1 MKNKLR
7 LSALKQLAQEK
18 GITILDEE
26 LLKEEFSSYEIR
38 VSIRSIVRWVL
49 LSIDLDNFSMLGDT
63 LVIHEAYDIK
73 DNYVEIRQLLRTFP
87 YTVFYDNRD
96 FYISKEIIE
105 DLILDDG
112 YGKRRRDYLKSV
124 THINKYM
131 FGQELHNCEE
141 YFRKQIIKDNFN
153 LLDDYLTLEFK
164 MEGYEAS
171 ELENIAQFLITY
183 NAVIIHKED
192 SAFIHLHA
200 SIAK

>member
-18 GITILDEE
+18 GIAIIDEE
-26 LLKEEFSSYEIR
+26 VLNKELSNYEIR
-38 VSIRSIVRWVL
+38 VSVRDIARWVL
-49 LSIDLDNFSMLGDT
+49 LSIASDNFSMLGDT

-73 DNYVEIRQLLRTFP
+73 DKYVEIRQLLRTSP

-105 DLILDDG
+105 DSILDGD
-112 YGKRRRDYLKSV
+112 YGKRRREYLKSI

-171 ELENIAQFLITY
+171 ELENIAQFLIAY

-192 SAFIHLHA
+192 GTFIHLHA

>member
-1 MKNKLR
+1 MGTLIHCFR
-7 LSALKQLAQEK
+7 
-18 GITILDEE
+18 
-26 LLKEEFSSYEIR
+26 Y
-38 VSIRSIVRWVL
+38 
-49 LSIDLDNFSMLGDT
+49 FSMLGDT

-73 DNYVEIRQLLRTFP
+73 DKYVEIRQLLRTFP

-105 DLILDDG
+105 DLILDKD
-112 YGKRRRDYLKSV
+112 YGRRRREYLKSV
-124 THINKYM
+124 THTNKYM
-131 FGQELHNCEE
+131 FGYELHNCEE

-171 ELENIAQFLITY
+171 ELENIAQFLIIY

-192 SAFIHLHA
+192 GTFIHLHA

>member
-18 GITILDEE
+18 GIAIIDEE
-26 LLKEEFSSYEIR
+26 VLNRELSNYEIR
-38 VSIRSIVRWVL
+38 VSVRDIARWVL
-49 LSIDLDNFSMLGDT
+49 LSIASDNFSMLGDT

-73 DNYVEIRQLLRTFP
+73 DKYVEIRQLLRTFP
-87 YTVFYDNRD
+87 YIVFYDNRD

-105 DLILDDG
+105 DSILDKD
-112 YGKRRRDYLKSV
+112 YGKRRREYLKSV

-183 NAVIIHKED
+183 NAAIIHKED
-192 SAFIHLHA
+192 GTFIHLHA

>member
-18 GITILDEE
+18 GIAIIDEE
-26 LLKEEFSSYEIR
+26 VLNKELSNYEIR
-38 VSIRSIVRWVL
+38 VSVRDIARWVL
-49 LSIDLDNFSMLGDT
+49 LSIASDNFSMLGDT

-73 DNYVEIRQLLRTFP
+73 DKYVEIRQLLRTFP
-87 YTVFYDNRD
+87 YTVLYDNRD

-105 DLILDDG
+105 DLILDED
-112 YGKRRRDYLKSV
+112 YGRRRREYLKSV
-124 THINKYM
+124 THTNKYM

-171 ELENIAQFLITY
+171 ELENIVQFLITY

-192 SAFIHLHA
+192 GTFIHLHA

>member
-18 GITILDEE
+18 GIAIIDEE
-26 LLKEEFSSYEIR
+26 VLNRELSNYEIR
-38 VSIRSIVRWVL
+38 VSVRDIARWVL
-49 LSIDLDNFSMLGDT
+49 LSIASDNFSMLGDT

-73 DNYVEIRQLLRTFP
+73 DKYVEIRQLLRTFP
-87 YTVFYDNRD
+87 YIVFYDYRD

-105 DLILDDG
+105 DSILDKD
-112 YGKRRRDYLKSV
+112 YGKRRREYLKSV
-124 THINKYM
+124 TNINKYM

-141 YFRKQIIKDNFN
+141 YFRKQIIKDNFS

-171 ELENIAQFLITY
+171 ELENIVQFLITY

-192 SAFIHLHA
+192 GTFIHLHA

>member
-18 GITILDEE
+18 GIAIIDEE
-26 LLKEEFSSYEIR
+26 VLNKEFSNYEIR
-38 VSIRSIVRWVL
+38 VSVRDIARWVL
-49 LSIDLDNFSMLGDT
+49 LSIASDNFSMLGDT

-73 DNYVEIRQLLRTFP
+73 DKYVEIRQLLRTFP
-87 YTVFYDNRD
+87 YIVFYDNRD

-105 DLILDDG
+105 DLILDED
-112 YGKRRRDYLKSV
+112 YGKRRRDYLKSI
-124 THINKYM
+124 THVNKYM
-131 FGQELHNCEE
+131 FEQELHNCEE
-141 YFRKQIIKDNFN
+141 YFRKQIIKDNFK

-164 MEGYEAS
+164 MEGYENS

-192 SAFIHLHA
+192 GTFIHLHA

>member
-18 GITILDEE
+18 GIAIIDEE
-26 LLKEEFSSYEIR
+26 VLNRELSNYEIR
-38 VSIRSIVRWVL
+38 VSVRDIARWVL
-49 LSIDLDNFSMLGDT
+49 LSIASDNFSMLGDT

-73 DNYVEIRQLLRTFP
+73 DKYVEIRQLLRTFP
-87 YTVFYDNRD
+87 YIVFYDNRD

-105 DLILDDG
+105 DLILDED
-112 YGKRRRDYLKSV
+112 YGKRRREYLKSV

-183 NAVIIHKED
+183 NAAIIHKED
-192 SAFIHLHA
+192 GTFIHLHA

>member
-18 GITILDEE
+18 GIAIIDEE
-26 LLKEEFSSYEIR
+26 VLNKELSNYEIR
-38 VSIRSIVRWVL
+38 VSVRNIARWVL
-49 LSIDLDNFSMLGDT
+49 LSIASDNFSMLGDT

-73 DNYVEIRQLLRTFP
+73 DKYVEIRQLLRTFP
-87 YTVFYDNRD
+87 YIVFYDNRD
-96 FYISKEIIE
+96 FYISKEVIE
-105 DLILDDG
+105 DSILDED
-112 YGKRRRDYLKSV
+112 YGKRRREYLKSV

-141 YFRKQIIKDNFN
+141 YFRKQIIKDNFS
-153 LLDDYLTLEFK
+153 LLDDYLTLQFK
-164 MEGYEAS
+164 MEGYESS

-183 NAVIIHKED
+183 DAVVMHRED
-192 SAFIHLHA
+192 DTFILLHA

>member
-18 GITILDEE
+18 GIAIIDEE
-26 LLKEEFSSYEIR
+26 VLNKELSNYEIR
-38 VSIRSIVRWVL
+38 VSVRDIARWVL
-49 LSIDLDNFSMLGDT
+49 LSIASDNFSMLGDT

-73 DNYVEIRQLLRTFP
+73 DKYVEIRQLLRTFP
-87 YTVFYDNRD
+87 YIVFYDNRD

-105 DLILDDG
+105 DLILDED
-112 YGKRRRDYLKSV
+112 YGKRRREYLKSV

-141 YFRKQIIKDNFN
+141 YFRKQIIKDNFD

-183 NAVIIHKED
+183 NAVIIRKED
-192 SAFIHLHA
+192 GTFIHLHA

>member
-18 GITILDEE
+18 GIAIIDEKV
-26 LLKEEFSSYEIR
+26 LKEELSNFKIR
-38 VSIRSIVRWVL
+38 VSVRDIVKWVL
-49 LSIDLDNFSMLGDT
+49 LSIALDNFSVLGDT
-63 LVIHEAYDIK
+63 IVIHEAYEIK
-73 DNYVEIRQLLRTFP
+73 DKYVEIRQLLKSFP

-96 FYISKEIIE
+96 FYISKEIVE
-105 DLILDDG
+105 DLILNED
-112 YGKRRRDYLKSV
+112 YRERRKEYLKSV
-124 THINKYM
+124 THVNKYM

-171 ELENIAQFLITY
+171 ELENIVQFLITY
-183 NAVIIHKED
+183 NAVIIHKENGT
-192 SAFIHLHA
+192 FIYLHA

>member
-18 GITILDEE
+18 GIAIIDEE
-26 LLKEEFSSYEIR
+26 VLNKELSNYEIR
-38 VSIRSIVRWVL
+38 VSIRDIARWVL
-49 LSIDLDNFSMLGDT
+49 LSIASDNFSMLGDT

-73 DNYVEIRQLLRTFP
+73 DKYVGIRQLLRTFT

-105 DLILDDG
+105 DLILDED
-112 YGKRRRDYLKSV
+112 YGRRRREYLKSV
-124 THINKYM
+124 THTNKYM
-131 FGQELHNCEE
+131 FGYELHNCEE
-141 YFRKQIIKDNFN
+141 YFRKQIVKDNFK
-153 LLDDYLTLEFK
+153 LLDDYLTLEFS

-183 NAVIIHKED
+183 NAAIIHKED
-192 SAFIHLHA
+192 GTFIHLHA

>member
-18 GITILDEE
+18 GIAIIDEE
-26 LLKEEFSSYEIR
+26 VLNRELSNYEIR
-38 VSIRSIVRWVL
+38 VSVRDIARWVL
-49 LSIDLDNFSMLGDT
+49 LSIASDNFSMLGDT

-73 DNYVEIRQLLRTFP
+73 DKYVEIRQLLRTFP
-87 YTVFYDNRD
+87 YIVFYDNRD

-105 DLILDDG
+105 DLILDED
-112 YGKRRRDYLKSV
+112 YGKRRREYLKSV

-141 YFRKQIIKDNFN
+141 YFRKQIIKGNFT

-164 MEGYEAS
+164 MEGYESS

-183 NAVIIHKED
+183 NAAIIHKED
-192 SAFIHLHA
+192 GTFIHLHA

>member
-26 LLKEEFSSYEIR
+26 FLKEELSTYKIR
-38 VSIRSIVRWVL
+38 VSIRSVVRWIL
-49 LSIDLDNFSMLGDT
+49 LSIALDNFSMLGDM

-73 DNYVEIRQLLRTFP
+73 DKYVEIRQLLRTFP

-96 FYISKEIIE
+96 FYISKEVIE
-105 DLILDDG
+105 DSILDED
-112 YGKRRRDYLKSV
+112 YGKRRREYLKSV

-141 YFRKQIIKDNFN
+141 YFRKQIIKDNFD

-171 ELENIAQFLITY
+171 ELENIAQFLVTY

-192 SAFIHLHA
+192 GTFIHLHA

>member
-18 GITILDEE
+18 GIAIIDEE
-26 LLKEEFSSYEIR
+26 VLNKELSNYEIR
-38 VSIRSIVRWVL
+38 VSVRNIARWVL
-49 LSIDLDNFSMLGDT
+49 LSIASDNFSMLGDT

-73 DNYVEIRQLLRTFP
+73 DKYVEIRQLLRTFP
-87 YTVFYDNRD
+87 YIVFYDNRD

-105 DLILDDG
+105 DLILDED
-112 YGKRRRDYLKSV
+112 YGRRRREYLKSI

-131 FGQELHNCEE
+131 FGQELRNCEE

-164 MEGYEAS
+164 MDGYEAL

-183 NAVIIHKED
+183 NAAIIHKED
-192 SAFIHLHA
+192 GTFIHLHA

>member
-18 GITILDEE
+18 GIAIIDEE
-26 LLKEEFSSYEIR
+26 VLNRELSNYEIR
-38 VSIRSIVRWVL
+38 VSVRDIARWVL
-49 LSIDLDNFSMLGDT
+49 LSIASDNFSMLGDT

-73 DNYVEIRQLLRTFP
+73 DKYVETRQLLRTFP
-87 YTVFYDNRD
+87 YIVFYDNRD

-105 DLILDDG
+105 DLILDED
-112 YGKRRRDYLKSV
+112 YGKRRREYLKSV

-171 ELENIAQFLITY
+171 ELENISQFLITY
-183 NAVIIHKED
+183 NAAIIHKED
-192 SAFIHLHA
+192 GTFIHLYA

>member
-18 GITILDEE
+18 GIAIIDEE
-26 LLKEEFSSYEIR
+26 VLNRELSNYEIR
-38 VSIRSIVRWVL
+38 VSVRNIARWVL
-49 LSIDLDNFSMLGDT
+49 LSIALDNFSMLGDT

-73 DNYVEIRQLLRTFP
+73 DKYVEIRQLLRTFL

-96 FYISKEIIE
+96 FYISKEVIE
-105 DLILDDG
+105 DSILDED
-112 YGKRRRDYLKSV
+112 YGKRRREYLKSV

-141 YFRKQIIKDNFN
+141 YFRKQIIKDNFS

-171 ELENIAQFLITY
+171 ELENIVQFLITY

-192 SAFIHLHA
+192 GTFIHLHA

>member
-7 LSALKQLAQEK
+7 LSALKQLAHEK
-18 GITILDEE
+18 GIAIIDEE
-26 LLKEEFSSYEIR
+26 VLNRELSNYEIR
-38 VSIRSIVRWVL
+38 VSVRDIARWVL
-49 LSIDLDNFSMLGDT
+49 LSIASDNFSMLGDT

-73 DNYVEIRQLLRTFP
+73 DKYVEIRQLLRTFP
-87 YTVFYDNRD
+87 YIVFYDNRD
-96 FYISKEIIE
+96 FYISKEVIE
-105 DLILDDG
+105 DSILDED
-112 YGKRRRDYLKSV
+112 YGKRRREYLKSV

-141 YFRKQIIKDNFN
+141 YFRKQIIKGNFT

-183 NAVIIHKED
+183 NAVIIYRED
-192 SAFIHLHA
+192 GTFIHLHA

>member
-1 MKNKLR
+1 MKNKLH

-18 GITILDEE
+18 GIAIIDEE
-26 LLKEEFSSYEIR
+26 VLNKELSNYEIR
-38 VSIRSIVRWVL
+38 VSVRDIARWVL
-49 LSIDLDNFSMLGDT
+49 LSIASDNFSMLGDT

-73 DNYVEIRQLLRTFP
+73 DKYVEIRQLLRTFS

-105 DLILDDG
+105 DSILDGD
-112 YGKRRRDYLKSV
+112 YGKRRREYLKSI

-164 MEGYEAS
+164 MEGYEVS
-171 ELENIAQFLITY
+171 ELENIAQFLVTY

-192 SAFIHLHA
+192 GTFIHLHA

>member
-7 LSALKQLAQEK
+7 LSALKQLAQEE
-18 GITILDEE
+18 GIAIIDEE
-26 LLKEEFSSYEIR
+26 VLNRELSNYEIR
-38 VSIRSIVRWVL
+38 VSVRDIARWVL
-49 LSIDLDNFSMLGDT
+49 LSIASDNFSMLGDT

-73 DNYVEIRQLLRTFP
+73 DKYVEIRQLLRTFP

-105 DLILDDG
+105 DSILDED
-112 YGKRRRDYLKSV
+112 YGKRRREYLKSI

-171 ELENIAQFLITY
+171 ELENIVQFLITY

-192 SAFIHLHA
+192 NTFIHLHA

>member
-7 LSALKQLAQEK
+7 LSALKQLAEEK

-26 LLKEEFSSYEIR
+26 LLKEELSSYKIR

-49 LSIDLDNFSMLGDT
+49 LSIALDNFSMLGDT

-73 DNYVEIRQLLRTFP
+73 DKYVEIRQLLRTFP

-96 FYISKEIIE
+96 FYISKEIVE
-105 DLILDDG
+105 DLILNED
-112 YGKRRRDYLKSV
+112 YGKKRRDYLKSV

-141 YFRKQIIKDNFN
+141 YFRKQIIKNNFK

-164 MEGYEAS
+164 MEGYDTS
-171 ELENIAQFLITY
+171 GLENIAQFLITY
-183 NAVIIHKED
+183 NAVIIHREND
-192 SAFIHLHA
+192 TFIHLHA

>member
-18 GITILDEE
+18 GIAIIDEE
-26 LLKEEFSSYEIR
+26 VLNRELSNYEIR
-38 VSIRSIVRWVL
+38 VSVRDIARWVL
-49 LSIDLDNFSMLGDT
+49 LSIASDNFSMLGDT

-73 DNYVEIRQLLRTFP
+73 DKYVEIRQLLKTFP
-87 YTVFYDNRD
+87 YIVFYDNRD

-105 DLILDDG
+105 DSILDKD
-112 YGKRRRDYLKSV
+112 YGKRRREYLKSV

-141 YFRKQIIKDNFN
+141 YFRKQIIKDNFS

-183 NAVIIHKED
+183 NVAIIHKED
-192 SAFIHLHA
+192 GTFIHLHA

>member
-18 GITILDEE
+18 GIMVLDEE
-26 LLKEEFSSYEIR
+26 FLKEELSKFKIR
-38 VSIRSIVRWVL
+38 VSVRDIVKWVL
-49 LSIDLDNFSMLGDT
+49 LSIALDNFSMLGDT
-63 LVIHEAYDIK
+63 LVIHEAYNIK
-73 DNYVEIRQLLRTFP
+73 DKYVEIRQLLRTFP

-105 DLILDDG
+105 DLVLNED
-112 YGKRRRDYLKSV
+112 YRERRKEYLKSI
-124 THINKYM
+124 THTNKYM

-141 YFRKQIIKDNFN
+141 YFRKQIVKDNFE
-153 LLDDYLTLEFK
+153 LLDDYITLKFK
-164 MEGYEAS
+164 MEGYEQS

-183 NAVIIHKED
+183 DAVIIHRED
-192 SAFIHLHA
+192 DTFILLHT

>member
-1 MKNKLR
+1 
-7 LSALKQLAQEK
+7 
-18 GITILDEE
+18 
-26 LLKEEFSSYEIR
+26 
-38 VSIRSIVRWVL
+38 
-49 LSIDLDNFSMLGDT
+49 MLGDT

-73 DNYVEIRQLLRTFP
+73 DKYVEIRQLLKTFP

-96 FYISKEIIE
+96 FYISKEVIE
-105 DLILDDG
+105 DSILDED
-112 YGKRRRDYLKSV
+112 YGKRRREYLKSV

-141 YFRKQIIKDNFN
+141 YFRKQIIKDNFS

-183 NAVIIHKED
+183 NAAIIHKED
-192 SAFIHLHA
+192 GTFIHLHA

>member
-18 GITILDEE
+18 GIAIIDEE
-26 LLKEEFSSYEIR
+26 VLNKELSNYEIR
-38 VSIRSIVRWVL
+38 VSVRDLARWVL
-49 LSIDLDNFSMLGDT
+49 LSIASDNFSMLGDI

-73 DNYVEIRQLLRTFP
+73 DKYVEIRQLLRTFS

-96 FYISKEIIE
+96 FYISKEVIE
-105 DLILDDG
+105 DSILNED
-112 YGKRRRDYLKSV
+112 YGKRRREYLKSV

-171 ELENIAQFLITY
+171 ELENIAQFLVTY

-192 SAFIHLHA
+192 GTFIHLHT

>member
-18 GITILDEE
+18 GIAIIDEE
-26 LLKEEFSSYEIR
+26 VLNKELSNYEIR
-38 VSIRSIVRWVL
+38 VSVRDIARWVL
-49 LSIDLDNFSMLGDT
+49 LSIASDNFSMLGDT

-73 DNYVEIRQLLRTFP
+73 DKYVEIRQLLRTFP
-87 YTVFYDNRD
+87 YTVFYGNRD
-96 FYISKEIIE
+96 FYISKEIVE
-105 DLILDDG
+105 DLILDKD
-112 YGKRRRDYLKSV
+112 YGKRRREYLKSV
-124 THINKYM
+124 TNINKYM

-141 YFRKQIIKDNFN
+141 YFRKQIIKDNFS

-183 NAVIIHKED
+183 NAAIIHKED
-192 SAFIHLHA
+192 GTFIHLHA

>member
-18 GITILDEE
+18 GIAIIDEE
-26 LLKEEFSSYEIR
+26 VLNRELSNYEIR
-38 VSIRSIVRWVL
+38 VSVRDIARWVL
-49 LSIDLDNFSMLGDT
+49 LSIASDNFSMLGDT

-73 DNYVEIRQLLRTFP
+73 DKYVEIRQLLRTFP
-87 YTVFYDNRD
+87 YIVFYDNRD

-105 DLILDDG
+105 DSILDKD
-112 YGKRRRDYLKSV
+112 YGKRRREYLKSV
-124 THINKYM
+124 TNINKYM

-141 YFRKQIIKDNFN
+141 YFRKQIIKDNFS

-171 ELENIAQFLITY
+171 ELENIVQFLITY

-192 SAFIHLHA
+192 GTFIHLHA

>member
-18 GITILDEE
+18 GIAIIDEE
-26 LLKEEFSSYEIR
+26 VLNKELSNYEIR
-38 VSIRSIVRWVL
+38 VSVRDIARWVL
-49 LSIDLDNFSMLGDT
+49 LSIASDNFSMLGDT

-73 DNYVEIRQLLRTFP
+73 DKYVEIRQLLRTFP
-87 YTVFYDNRD
+87 YIVFYDNRD

-105 DLILDDG
+105 DSILNKD
-112 YGKRRRDYLKSV
+112 YGKRRREYLKSV

-192 SAFIHLHA
+192 GTFIHLHT

>member
-18 GITILDEE
+18 GIAIIDEE
-26 LLKEEFSSYEIR
+26 VLNRELSNYEIR
-38 VSIRSIVRWVL
+38 VSVRDIARWVL
-49 LSIDLDNFSMLGDT
+49 LSIASDNFSMLGDT

-73 DNYVEIRQLLRTFP
+73 DKYVEIRQLLRTFH

-96 FYISKEIIE
+96 FYISKDVIE
-105 DLILDDG
+105 DSILDED
-112 YGKRRRDYLKSV
+112 YGKRRREYLKSV

-141 YFRKQIIKDNFN
+141 YFRKQIIKDNFS

-164 MEGYEAS
+164 MDGYEAS

-183 NAVIIHKED
+183 NAAIIHKED
-192 SAFIHLHA
+192 GTFIHLHA

>member
-1 MKNKLR
+1 MKNKLC

-18 GITILDEE
+18 GIAIIDEE
-26 LLKEEFSSYEIR
+26 VLNKELSNYEIR
-38 VSIRSIVRWVL
+38 VSVRNIARWVL
-49 LSIDLDNFSMLGDT
+49 LSIASDNFSMLGDT

-73 DNYVEIRQLLRTFP
+73 DKYVEIRQLLRTFP
-87 YTVFYDNRD
+87 YIVFYDNRD

-105 DLILDDG
+105 DLILDED
-112 YGKRRRDYLKSV
+112 YGKRRREYLKSV

-192 SAFIHLHA
+192 GTFIHLHA

>member
-18 GITILDEE
+18 GIAIIDEE
-26 LLKEEFSSYEIR
+26 VLSRELSNYEIR
-38 VSIRSIVRWVL
+38 VSVRDIARWVL
-49 LSIDLDNFSMLGDT
+49 LSIASDNFSMLGDT

-73 DNYVEIRQLLRTFP
+73 DKYVEIRQFLRTFP
-87 YTVFYDNRD
+87 YIVFYDNRD

-105 DLILDDG
+105 DSILDKD
-112 YGKRRRDYLKSV
+112 YGKRRREYLKSV
-124 THINKYM
+124 TNINKYM

-141 YFRKQIIKDNFN
+141 YFRKQIINDNFS

-164 MEGYEAS
+164 MEGYEDS
-171 ELENIAQFLITY
+171 ELENIVQFLITY

-192 SAFIHLHA
+192 GTFIHLHA